1 MLRYQLTELG
11 SSSDAMCF
19 PEHWKRAIRRICIS
33 RMGEHFDASAQP
45 TWAIS
50 VLAGARSSCRGQ
62 ECPYF
67 ALRQLLP
74 TDQFEGLE
82 SPYAVLGACPLW
94 VRSGHQSAIELVRL
108 VPEADVT

>member
-1 MLRYQLTELG
+1 MLLP
-11 SSSDAMCF
+11 S
-19 PEHWKRAIRRICIS
+19 
-33 RMGEHFDASAQP
+33 P

-94 VRSGHQSAIELVRL
+94 VRSGHQSGDRVSPLSARSRRDLSTPTNEWLLVH
-108 VPEADVT
+108 

>member
-1 MLRYQLTELG
+1 MLLP
-11 SSSDAMCF
+11 S
-19 PEHWKRAIRRICIS
+19 
-33 RMGEHFDASAQP
+33 P

-67 ALRQLLP
+67 ALRHYCLL
-74 TDQFEGLE
+74 TNLRVWKVFM
-82 SPYAVLGACPLW
+82 PYW
-94 VRSGHQSAIELVRL
+94 VHVRFGSEADIRAAIELVRL

>member
-1 MLRYQLTELG
+1 MLLP
-11 SSSDAMCF
+11 S
-19 PEHWKRAIRRICIS
+19 
-33 RMGEHFDASAQP
+33 P

-50 VLAGARSSCRGQ
+50 VLAGALSSCRGQ

-108 VPEADVT
+108 VPEADVTRVPPQMSGYWCIKSAGS